1 MCLAFLAYDTS
12 TPTLDFA
19 LSDATA
25 VATASPATIP
35 ATTNHITAILL
46 CSQLGSSSHAV
57 AAASPSAGPRD
68 GVSSFVSVQ
77 SSDSY
82 YSDEEIAILHDV
94 VTAAQENLELLPE
107 GERLATNA
115 LFQAYDAVLPLYG
128 VDPEEDHHISRL
140 VFRIGGERGDGSLLE
155 KLRAVLSRMGIGLEF
170 DSRSDGSKA
179 FSDHGDGSNYHDGP
193 GYYNGPGYEYS
204 FQQSPALTAT
214 HHNSGSSSDEPSQ
227 EEHPVLRPAQ
237 QEEFASL
244 PDSQP
249 YEAYHL
255 DDSASPPRLTCADAG
270 PNQLDAEPA
279 KQVKLPQN
287 YTPSTARNTEQ
298 TRQSHQSVANA
309 NGQRGASDTT
319 VQPVEAPNARPA
331 KNENE
336 VPAVPVRSKPVRTVN
351 WLLPPDSTT
360 EPIQDRGE
368 LAQAENEPEVKVPA
382 GNKLD
387 VPQPAE
393 PEVTG
398 QEPITHPPAE
408 HPGEQN
414 QLPKKSSGSQ
424 VEHHVEEQTRK
435 RRRDMLY

>member
-35 ATTNHITAILL
+35 ATTKHITAILL

-82 YSDEEIAILHDV
+82 YSDEGESR
-94 VTAAQENLELLPE
+94 TPSE

-179 FSDHGDGSNYHDGP
+179 FSDHGDGSNYHGGP

-214 HHNSGSSSDEPSQ
+214 DHNSGSSEDEPSQ

-237 QEEFASL
+237 QEELASL

-255 DDSASPPRLTCADAG
+255 DDSASPQG
-270 PNQLDAEPA
+270 
-279 KQVKLPQN
+279 
-287 YTPSTARNTEQ
+287 
-298 TRQSHQSVANA
+298 
-309 NGQRGASDTT
+309 
-319 VQPVEAPNARPA
+319 
-331 KNENE
+331 
-336 VPAVPVRSKPVRTVN
+336 
-351 WLLPPDSTT
+351 
-360 EPIQDRGE
+360 
-368 LAQAENEPEVKVPA
+368 
-382 GNKLD
+382 
-387 VPQPAE
+387 
-393 PEVTG
+393 
-398 QEPITHPPAE
+398 
-408 HPGEQN
+408 
-414 QLPKKSSGSQ
+414 
-424 VEHHVEEQTRK
+424 
-435 RRRDMLY
+435 